1 MAGASNAGP
10 PCLAIFFFTAYG
22 GKKKIDFNTQVKP
35 IINKRCISC
44 HGGVKKNGEL
54 SMMTR
59 NDLLKSGESGHPAIV
74 PGDPEGSELYQR
86 LITEVEED
94 RMPYEADALPK
105 EEIKIL
111 KQWIAEGAEWGM
123 HWALIP
129 VAAVEVPGAKTAK
142 GAVGGGSQNWAKSPI
157 DHFVLEEIKAHDLQ
171 PSPQADK
178 KSLLRRLSLDL
189 IGMPAPDHL
198 AETYLSD
205 DSPEA
210 YEALV
215 DSLMASKKFGEK
227 WASMWMDL
235 ARYSDTK
242 GPVRDLSRSIWE
254 YRDWIIKAFNQD
266 MPYDIFLRD
275 QIAGDLLPNPT
286 DAQYIAT
293 GFHRNTNTNDEGGT
307 DNNEFRAAAVVDR
320 VNTTWEALLGTT
332 FSCVQCHGHPYDPIN
347 HEEFYQ
353 FMAFLDNT
361 RDHDT
366 FADYPWLRKLSEQDQ
381 DRLAKL
387 RAWVE
392 KVDSPERGTEIHKF
406 VKTWQPVIYSLQA
419 DSFINAEIYD
429 TKFLTFR
436 NNGIA
441 RLPDVGL
448 EDKDYLT
455 FRYSSGLVGGQW
467 TLHLDSPNGPQI
479 AKVNVQQSPQWKIIG
494 IALPKDLKGRHDLF
508 FKYKNARLGNSPN
521 SGVRFDWF
529 HFGKT
534 FPGKDDPQYQFF
546 KDEYW
551 SLVRAE
557 TEHTLIVVEN
567 PKDMWRETRVW
578 DRGSWVSQ
586 TEVVEP
592 AIPRIF
598 NPLPEGAPNN
608 RIGLAQWLVDKQ
620 NPLTSRTIVNRI
632 WEQLMGKGL
641 VETLEDLG
649 TQGFPPTHPEL
660 LEYLSWQ
667 MMNDYEWS
675 MKRLIKEIVRSATY
689 QQTTF
694 ASAAQMEKDPKN
706 AWYGRTDR
714 IRLSAEQVRDQALTV
729 SGLLSEKMYG
739 PGVMPFQPDAI
750 WNNPYNSEAWVVS
763 EGEDKYRRAVYT
775 FWKRTAP
782 YPAMLTFDA
791 ASRDVCSPRR
801 IRTNTPLQALVTMND
816 PSFFEA
822 AIHLAKRSKD
832 QTTDIKDQIRYAYH
846 RAIGQE
852 ISDDKLR
859 TLINLYKKMQT
870 DYAADQTGV
879 LDMLE
884 DLEEKY
890 QTADMAALSIVANT
904 IMNLDEFI
912 TRS

>member
-1 MAGASNAGP
+1 MILTLLGA
-10 PCLAIFFFTAYG
+10 LAIFFFTAYG

-35 IINKRCISC
+35 ILNKRCISC

-59 NDLLKSGESGHPAIV
+59 NDLLKAGESGKQAIV
-74 PGDPEGSELYQR
+74 PGDPEGSEFYRR
-86 LITEVEED
+86 LTTDVEED
-94 RMPYEADALPK
+94 RMPYEAPALPK
-105 EEIKIL
+105 EEVKIL
-111 KQWIAEGAEWGM
+111 KQWIAEGAEWGL
-123 HWALIP
+123 HWALVP
-129 VAAVEVPGAKTAK
+129 VAEVEVPGPKTAK
-142 GAVGGGSQNWAKSPI
+142 GAVGGGSQKWAQSPI
-157 DHFVLEEIKAHDLQ
+157 DHFIIQEMQAHDLQ
-171 PSPQADK
+171 PAAQADK
-178 KSLLRRLSLDL
+178 KSLLRRVSLDL
-189 IGMPAPDHL
+189 IGMPAPDDL
-198 AETYLSD
+198 AVRFLND

-210 YEALV
+210 YETLV

-254 YRDWIIKAFNQD
+254 YRDWIIRAFNQD

-275 QIAGDLLPNPT
+275 QIAGDLLPDPT

-307 DNNEFRAAAVVDR
+307 DNDEFRAAAVVDR

-332 FSCVQCHGHPYDPIN
+332 FSCVQCHGHPYDPVN
-347 HEEFYQ
+347 HEEYYQ
-353 FMAFLDNT
+353 FMAYFDNT

-366 FADYPWLRKLSEQDQ
+366 FADYPWLRKLSDEDQ
-381 DRLAKL
+381 ERLKAL

-392 KVDSPERGTEIHKF
+392 KVSTKEDGTAIYKF
-406 VKTWQPVIYSLQA
+406 VKTWQPAYYSLQA
-419 DSFINAEIYD
+419 DSFTNAEIYD

-441 RLPDVGL
+441 RLADVNL
-448 EDKDYLT
+448 EGKDYLT
-455 FRYSSGLVGGQW
+455 FRYSSWQQGGQW
-467 TLHLDSPNGPQI
+467 SLHLDSPDGPPL
-479 AKVNVQQSPQWKIIG
+479 ARVNVQQSGQWAIQG
-494 IALPKDLKGRHDLF
+494 LALPKDLTGRHDLYF
-508 FKYKNARLGNSPN
+508 RYKNSRLGNTSTA
-521 SGVRFDWF
+521 GVRFDWF
-529 HFGKT
+529 HFGQA
-534 FPGKDDPQYQFF
+534 FPGKGDPEYQKF

-551 SLVRAE
+551 SLLRAK
-557 TEHTLIVVEN
+557 TKHTLIVVEN

-592 AIPRIF
+592 AVPKIF
-598 NPLPEGAPNN
+598 NPIPEGAPNN
-608 RIGLAQWLVDKQ
+608 RMGLVQWLIAKE

-675 MKRLIKEIVRSATY
+675 MKRLIKEIVHSATY
-689 QQTTF
+689 QQ
-694 ASAAQMEKDPKN
+694 SAIAPLAQIEQDPKN
-706 AWYGRTDR
+706 TWYSRADRT
-714 IRLSAEQVRDQALTV
+714 RLSAEQVRDQSLMV
-729 SGLLSEKMYG
+729 SGLLSGKMYG
-739 PGVMPFQPDAI
+739 PGVMPYQPDAI
-750 WNNPYNSEAWVVS
+750 WNNPYNEEAWIIS
-763 EGEDKYRRAVYT
+763 EGEDKYRRAIYT

-816 PSFFEA
+816 PSYFEA
-822 AIHLAKRSKD
+822 AIHLAKLSKD
-832 QTTDIKDQIRYAYH
+832 HTADIKDQIRYAYS

-852 ISDDKLR
+852 ASDDKLR
-859 TLINLYKKMQT
+859 TLIKLYKEMQT
-870 DYAADQTGV
+870 DYAGDQTGV

-884 DLEEKY
+884 ALEEQYK
-890 QTADMAALSIVANT
+890 TADMAALAIVANT